1 MAQCR
6 HLILILHRKAC
17 YFENSVLPDDRL
29 LFATLGRSAF
39 FYNFSIMSCLF
50 ELVIQSILLLFPLIG
65 GLQWKLFFFTFF
77 ILLYCYSF
85 SFCDTGFLQCR
96 CIKAETSGKK
106 FFPRFSLFCIVIFFR
121 FVIQVFCNVE
131 FRISKVHFII
141 YFQQRNK
148 KRLNL

>member
-65 GLQWKLFFFTFF
+65 GLQWKLFFF
-77 ILLYCYSF
+77 SRF
-85 SFCDTGFLQCR
+85 SF
-96 CIKAETSGKK
+96 
-106 FFPRFSLFCIVIFFR
+106 FCIVILFR
-121 FVIQVFCNVE
+121 FVIQVFCSVGALKRKPVE
-131 FRISKVHFII
+131 KNFFYVVHCFVLL
-141 YFQQRNK
+141 FFFV
-148 KRLNL
+148 L